1 MYKVMLADDEGI
13 VIDSLKFIIEKNFK
27 EQCIVEFAKT
37 GRSVIELAEHF
48 RPDIAFMDIQMPGIN
63 GIDSMKEIIK
73 TNPNIIFIV
82 LSAYDKF
89 DYAKEAINLG
99 VLEYLNKPVN
109 QKIIVEVLSRAI
121 GLVNEKRE
129 KRSNDL
135 LIKEK
140 LETVI
145 PIIEN
150 GFIYSIMTSEHFT
163 EDIENYKNMLGINQ
177 EYGYILTLVFG
188 ETQKGN
194 YMTNAVGSSI
204 RTQMNYTKVRELV
217 KEEFDCV
224 IGSVMSN
231 KVSVFIPCNNKIME
245 YNERIEL
252 IEKSRGLV
260 RKLKHNMGIS
270 FRIGIG
276 SIKALN
282 ESMESYNESLKSL
295 INTTGT
301 VAHVDDLPIRSN
313 YEVGYP
319 IDIEKAILNSIREGN
334 ASECIRV
341 TNLFFGWMT
350 ENYPDGDMN
359 VKLKI
364 LELVLFADHEVF
376 LSGGMTYHFTDR
388 ADYLSTII
396 NINDNKELQSWLI
409 SKLTEVCH
417 NVVVKKEE
425 NTNGIIK
432 RAQEYI
438 LQYYKKD
445 ISLDGISRELDISPY
460 YFSKL
465 FKDVTG
471 INFVE
476 YLTNVRIEKA
486 KELLINSEM
495 SMKEICVQVGYN
507 DPNYFSRIFKKS
519 TGKTPTEFKEGM
531 GK

>member
-1 MYKVMLADDEGI
+1 MYKIMLADDEGI

-27 EQCIVEFAKT
+27 DQCTVEYAKT
-37 GRSVIELAEHF
+37 GRSVIELAERF

-109 QKIIVEVLSRAI
+109 QNIIIEVLNRAF

-129 KRSNDL
+129 KRSHDL

-150 GFIYSIMTSEHFT
+150 GFIYSIMYQEHFV
-163 EDIENYKNMLGINQ
+163 EDIVNYKNMLGISK
-177 EYGYILTLVFG
+177 EYGYMLALVFG
-188 ETQKGN
+188 EAQKGN

-204 RTQMNYTKVRELV
+204 RTQMNYTKIREIV
-217 KEEFDCV
+217 KEEFPCI
-224 IGSVMSN
+224 IGSIMSN
-231 KVSVFIPCNNKIME
+231 NVPIFVPCEGKKLE

-252 IEKSRGLV
+252 IEKARGLV
-260 RKLKHNMGIS
+260 RKLKHNMGIA

-276 SIKALN
+276 SVRTLN
-282 ESMESYNESLKSL
+282 ESIESFNEAQKSL
-295 INTTGT
+295 ISTTGT

-313 YEVGYP
+313 YELGYP
-319 IDIEKAILNSIREGN
+319 IEIEKAILNSIREGN
-334 ASECIRV
+334 TVVCIRE
-341 TNLFFGWMT
+341 TNLFFDWMCD
-350 ENYPDGDMN
+350 NYSEGDIN

-364 LELVLFADHEVF
+364 LELVLFADHEVL
-376 LSGGMTYHFTDR
+376 LSGGMTYQFSAR
-388 ADYLSTII
+388 SDYLSTITD
-396 NINDNKELQSWLI
+396 INDNKELKQWLL
-409 SKLTEVCH
+409 SKLTKACS

-432 RAQEYI
+432 KAKDYI
-438 LQYYKKD
+438 IQHFKKD
-445 ISLDGISRELDISPY
+445 ISLDDISRELDISPY

-476 YLTNVRIEKA
+476 YLTNLRIEEA
-486 KELLINSEM
+486 KDLLNNADM
-495 SMKEICVQVGYN
+495 SMKAICVQVGYN

-519 TGKTPTEFKEGM
+519 TGRTPTEYKEGM
-531 GK
+531 ER

>member
-1 MYKVMLADDEGI
+1 MYKIMLADDEGI
-13 VIDSLKFIIEKNFK
+13 VIDSLKFIIEKNYK
-27 EQCIVEFAKT
+27 GHCAVEFAKT

-109 QKIIVEVLSRAI
+109 QKVIVEVLNRAI
-121 GLVNEKRE
+121 GLVDEKRE

-150 GFIYSIMTSEHFT
+150 GFIYSIMYQEHFT
-163 EDIENYKNMLGINQ
+163 EDIDNYKNMLGITQ
-177 EYGYILTLVFG
+177 EYGYMLALVFG
-188 ETQKGN
+188 ESQKGN

-204 RTQMNYTKVRELV
+204 RTQMNYTKIRELV
-217 KEEFDCV
+217 KEEFPCV

-231 KVSVFIPCNNKIME
+231 KVPIFIPCTNKEFE

-260 RKLKHNMGIS
+260 RKLKHSMGIS

-276 SIKALN
+276 SVKTLN
-282 ESMESYNESLKSL
+282 ESMESYNEALKSL
-295 INTTGT
+295 VSTTGT

-319 IDIEKAILNSIREGN
+319 IDIEKGILTSIREGN
-334 ASECIRV
+334 SVECMRE
-341 TNLFFGWMT
+341 TNLFFEWMAD
-350 ENYPDGDMN
+350 NYSEGDIN

-364 LELVLFADHEVF
+364 LELVLFADHEVL
-376 LSGGMTYHFTDR
+376 LSGGMTYHFSGR
-388 ADYLSTII
+388 ADYLSTIT
-396 NINDNKELQSWLI
+396 NINGNKELKQWLLA
-409 SKLTEVCH
+409 KLTEACR

-425 NTNGIIK
+425 NTNSIIK
-432 RAQEYI
+432 KAKEYI

-465 FKDVTG
+465 FKDVAG

-476 YLTNVRIEKA
+476 YLTNIRIEKA
-486 KELLINSEM
+486 KDLLMNSDM

-519 TGKTPTEFKEGM
+519 TGRTPTEYKEGM

>member
-1 MYKVMLADDEGI
+1 MYKIMLADDEGI
-13 VIDSLKFIIEKNFK
+13 VIDSLKFIIEKNF
-27 EQCIVEFAKT
+27 ENQCIVEFAKT
-37 GRSVIELAEHF
+37 GRSVIELAERF
-48 RPDIAFMDIQMPGIN
+48 RPDIAFMDIHMPGIN

-73 TNPNIIFIV
+73 TNSNIIFIV

-99 VLEYLNKPVN
+99 VLEYLNKPVS
-109 QKIIVEVLSRAI
+109 QKVIVEVLKKAI
-121 GLVNEKRE
+121 GLLDEKRE

-140 LETVI
+140 LEIVI

-150 GFIYSIMTSEHFT
+150 GFIYSIMTSEHFA
-163 EDIENYKNMLGINQ
+163 EDIENYKNMLGINK
-177 EYGYILTLVFG
+177 EYGYMLTLVFG
-188 ETQKGN
+188 ESQKGN

-217 KEEFDCV
+217 KEEFYCI

-231 KVSVFIPCNNKIME
+231 KVSVFIPYNDKKME

-252 IEKSRGLV
+252 IEKSRSLV
-260 RKLKHNMGIS
+260 RKLKHSMGIS

-276 SIKALN
+276 SVKLLN
-282 ESMESYNESLKSL
+282 DSLESYNESLKSL

-313 YEVGYP
+313 YESGYP
-319 IDIEKAILNSIREGN
+319 IDIEKAILNSIKEGDV
-334 ASECIRV
+334 SECVRE
-341 TNLFFGWMT
+341 TNLFFDWMA
-350 ENYPDGDMN
+350 ENYPDGDIN

-364 LELVLFADHEVF
+364 LELALFADHEVF
-376 LSGGMTYHFTDR
+376 LSGGMTYHFTGR
-388 ADYLSTII
+388 AEYLLTI
-396 NINDNKELQSWLI
+396 NNMHDNMGLKHWLI
-409 SKLTEVCH
+409 SKLTEACH

-425 NTNGIIK
+425 NTNCIIK
-432 RAQEYI
+432 KAQEYI
-438 LQYYKKD
+438 LQHYKKD

-465 FKDVTG
+465 FKDVCG

-486 KELLINSEM
+486 KDLLNTSEM
-495 SMKEICVQVGYN
+495 SMKEICVHIGYN

-519 TGKTPTEFKEGM
+519 TGRTPTEYKEGM